1 MTALSLRGAID
12 AKCRDCGAADA
23 GVNWREHITC
33 CPATDCP
40 LWRVRPLS
48 RNVPSWLSSR
58 EARALPPGWRTI
70 SQETALATM
79 RNAPE
84 RGPRVALTVPCAEK
98 HSSGGAARQP
108 ETGDATSAP
117 EAVTEG
123 AP

>member
-1 MTALSLRGAID
+1 MTTLSLRGAID

-23 GVNWREHITC
+23 GVNWREHIAC

-58 EARALPPGWRTI
+58 EAGALPPGWRTF
-70 SQETALATM
+70 SQEAALATM
-79 RNAPE
+79 RNAPDSSS
-84 RGPRVALTVPCAEK
+84 GVAVTVLCAAK
-98 HSSGGAARQP
+98 HSSGGATGQP
-108 ETGDATSAP
+108 ERGDATSAP
-117 EAVTEG
+117 VTVTEG